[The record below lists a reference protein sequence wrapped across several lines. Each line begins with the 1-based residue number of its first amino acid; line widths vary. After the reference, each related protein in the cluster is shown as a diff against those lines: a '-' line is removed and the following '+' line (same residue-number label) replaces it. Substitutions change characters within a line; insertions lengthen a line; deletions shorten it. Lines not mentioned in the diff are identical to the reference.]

1 MKYIV
6 YLTTNLKSKI
16 NGINRIYI
24 GVHQTKD
31 PSIFDGYIGCGCW
44 VNQPSTYKF
53 PKTPM
58 QYAVKKYGT
67 SAFKRE
73 ILFICN
79 DKESA
84 YEKEAELVTLDFIKQ
99 DHVYNACLGGNE
111 DWYLGR
117 TIYQFDFQGN
127 LLKKWDYAVEAYEF
141 YNIPREKFNYAIF
154 DKHPL
159 LDSYWAVTNTIDITE
174 YQTQVWGEPKV
185 THLYSKSGKWLKEF
199 ISRKECGKYIGVEE
213 ANICSAIK
221 RESLINNKYYVS
233 DKLVD
238 EFIPKP
244 RKQYSKMTFYIYHNY
259 KYIGSCVGKEIL
271 NIIDE
276 HSWIKVRDCLRSQRG
291 WIKDFYISL
300 TQIPESKIP
309 KKRIGNG
316 ISVNIYDKYG
326 NFIETIY
333 SIKEVKD
340 KYNVP
345 ASKIKNIQLG
355 DRYYKDLIFKYCT
368 RSNSK

>member
-24 GVHQTKD
+24 GVHKTEN
-31 PSIFDGYIGCGCW
+31 PEIFDGYLACGCY
-44 VNQPSTYKF
+44 VNQPSSYMY

-58 QYAVKKYGT
+58 QYAIKKYGP
-67 SAFKRE
+67 SAFRRE
-73 ILFICN
+73 VLFIYD

-84 YEKEAELVTLDFIKQ
+84 YKKEAELVTLDFIKQ
-99 DHVYNACLGGNE
+99 DHVYNACLGGEEN
-111 DWYLGR
+111 WYLGR

-127 LLKKWDYAVEAYEF
+127 LVKEWKYAIEAYEF
-141 YNIPREKFNYAIF
+141 YNTPREKFNYAIF

-159 LDSYWAVTNTIDITE
+159 LDSYWSNENHIDITE
-174 YQTQVWGEPKV
+174 YQTKTWGEPKV

-199 ISRKECGKYIGVEE
+199 ISRKECGDFIGIEE
-213 ANICSAIK
+213 TNVCTAIK
-221 RESLINNKYYVS
+221 RQSLVKEKYYIS

-238 EFIPKP
+238 EFIPRP
-244 RKQYSKMTFYIYHNY
+244 RKQYINTTFYVYYNY
-259 KYIGSCVGKEIL
+259 KYIGKYIGKEVLSVI
-271 NIIDE
+271 NE
-276 HSWIKVRDCLRSQRG
+276 HSWSKIRDYLRNQKG
-291 WIKDFYISL
+291 WFKDFYISS
-300 TQIPESKIP
+300 TFIDESEIPQKQ
-309 KKRIGNG
+309 IGNG
-316 ISVNIYDKYG
+316 IAVNVYDKYG
-326 NFIETIY
+326 NFIEKLD
-333 SIKEVKD
+333 SVKAVKE
-340 KYNVP
+340 KYKVP